1 MLILLVDD
9 KVAQLLYET
18 TIRELGNEKERRK
31 NIETKAQRFVIF
43 SGILFSVISSYFLGF
58 VETFNKIYLI
68 IFIISLIGLAVSI
81 FFFTYTLRTYNFEYF
96 DVKKLII
103 FAQGFDYD
111 SLIKRLTGTFSDY
124 INERRVINNRKVKYL
139 DAGCIFFFASLVAMV
154 VGIFFFM
161 FNV

>member
-1 MLILLVDD
+1 MLIILADD

-18 TIRELGNEKERRK
+18 TIRELENEKERRK

-43 SGILFSVISSYFLGF
+43 SGILFSVVSNYFLGF
-58 VETFNKIYLI
+58 FETFDKIYLI

-81 FFFTYTLRTYNFEYF
+81 FFFTYTLKTYNFKYF
-96 DVKKLII
+96 DVEKLII
-103 FAQGFDYD
+103 FAQDYEYD
-111 SLIKRLTGTFSDY
+111 GLIKRLAGTFSDY
-124 INERRVINNRKVKYL
+124 IIERRDINNRKVKFL
-139 DAGCIFFFASLVAMV
+139 DTGCIFFFTSLVVMV

>member
-1 MLILLVDD
+1 MLIILADN
-9 KVAQLLYET
+9 KVAHLLYET
-18 TIRELGNEKERRK
+18 AIRELENENERRK

-43 SGILFSVISSYFLGF
+43 SGILFSVVASYFLGF
-58 VETFNKIYLI
+58 FETFDKIYLI

-81 FFFTYTLRTYNFEYF
+81 FFFTYTLKPYNATYF

-124 INERRVINNRKVKYL
+124 INERRVINNRKVKFL
-139 DAGCIFFFASLVAMV
+139 DTGCIFFFTSLVVMV

-161 FNV
+161 FNF